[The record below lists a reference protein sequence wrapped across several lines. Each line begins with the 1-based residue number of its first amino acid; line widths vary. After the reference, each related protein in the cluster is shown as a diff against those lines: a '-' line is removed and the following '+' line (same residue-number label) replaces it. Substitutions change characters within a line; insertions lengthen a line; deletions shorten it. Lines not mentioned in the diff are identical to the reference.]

1 MGQNVKYPTPSQAE
15 GERLEGKADL
25 AEAEYP
31 AMWRTRPSRAESES
45 LAEHT
50 ES

>member
-15 GERLEGKADL
+15 GERLEGNTDP

-31 AMWRTRPSRAESES
+31 AMWRTRPSQAERER
-45 LAEHT
+45 LAEHS
-50 ES
+50 EN